1 MPDQSLNGNLQHLLD
16 ELLAMG
22 GLVEA
27 MLIESVDL
35 LKRCDLDGLE
45 QLGDAE
51 RRIREKRL
59 AIEMGCLNLI
69 SVQQPKAGDLRLAVA
84 MVEIASDLERIGEH
98 AKNVAGANCLTLEH
112 HFRRP
117 FMSIQRMAA
126 EAQAM
131 LSLALAALVQRD
143 IQATQQVFHGLPKV
157 EDLYRGT
164 YHELLDVMNIRPRA
178 ANQAIYLS
186 RAAYNLKRA
195 AERITGICEW
205 VMFTLVGAME
215 KDRPNQPELVA
226 KGEFAHQDSVA
237 L

>member
-1 MPDQSLNGNLQHLLD
+1 MPDQSLNGNLQRLQD

-45 QLGDAE
+45 QLGDIE

-69 SVQQPKAGDLRLAVA
+69 SIQQPKAGDLRLAIA
-84 MVEIASDLERIGEH
+84 MVEIASDLERIAEH
-98 AKNVAGANCLTLEH
+98 AKNVARANCLTLEH

-178 ANQAIYLS
+178 VNQAVCLS
-186 RAAYNLKRA
+186 RAAYGIKRA
-195 AERITGICEW
+195 AERVTGICEW
-205 VMFTLVGAME
+205 VMFTLAGTMNEPVEINLNSQTRAT
-215 KDRPNQPELVA
+215 LLA
-226 KGEFAHQDSVA
+226 KA